1 MYNTIMAIDD
11 IMFDTESAVLESMY
25 ESYEKAYMILEN
37 YNGTDVEA
45 LQLFQEAKTDKNTND
60 EKFQFRQIDEKTG
73 QKESI
78 LRSLWKLIPRLIEH
92 IRKLIA
98 KRKAAKQTPESEIA
112 KAIGTLNTVIK
123 DNSPNTNKTKKEL
136 KKEYLKN
143 YKAQK
148 EALKAFKRHEF
159 FKKLGIKL
167 VAGSV
172 VACGGYVFYT
182 GEGGNIV
189 KQKVNEFKGKI
200 DKKIDDKFAAQIQRI
215 DASCENA
222 VEKIKSVA
230 DKIIATMD
238 RAVQFIKKLF
248 ACVQK
253 FFKVKIGGFNEVD
266 GDGDIICK
274 VDIDTKSITCNL
286 DFDVWAQWI
295 KECNA
300 SIKHSLT
307 KLGAKIDDNG
317 KIVKDENA
325 DKSKSAI
332 NQHNK
337 EYESKTVIGKLFM
350 PSTEELIKNI
360 QKHSMKLSESKK
372 LKSWSIE
379 KFVYKSKKLTT
390 DTEELV
396 SIAGKLSQAYSNRI
410 NRLEQKE
417 ADKYNDSKAQAIDK
431 QIREMLQGI
440 LTSAENFLV
449 ALDSIDT
456 YIDSVV
462 EYSKIF
468 DEAEATVEKKIAAK
482 KAKEATEENKEENK
496 EEEQKDD

>member
-1 MYNTIMAIDD
+1 MYNTIKAIDD
-11 IMFDTESAVLESMY
+11 IMFDTEYAVLESMY
-25 ESYEKAYMILEN
+25 ESYEKAYIILEN

-45 LQLFQEAKTDKNTND
+45 LQLFQEAKTDKNTDD
-60 EKFQFRQIDEKTG
+60 EKFKFRQIDEKTG

-98 KRKAAKQTPESEIA
+98 KRKAAKQTSESEIT
-112 KAIGTLNTVIK
+112 KAIETLSVVIK
-123 DNSPNTNKTKKEL
+123 DNSPNTNKTEKEL
-136 KKEYLKN
+136 KKEYLKD

-148 EALKAFKRHEF
+148 EDLKAFKRHKF
-159 FKKLGIKL
+159 FKSLGIKL
-167 VAGSV
+167 AAGSV

-182 GEGGNIV
+182 GKGGDIV

-200 DKKIDDKFAAQIQRI
+200 NKKIDDKFAAQIQRI

-222 VEKIKSVA
+222 VERIKSVA

-248 ACVQK
+248 AGVQK
-253 FFKVKIGGFNEVD
+253 FFKVKIGGFNEVG

-286 DFDVWAQWI
+286 DFDVWEEWI
-295 KECNA
+295 KECKA
-300 SIKHSLT
+300 SIYHTLT
-307 KLGAKIDDNG
+307 KLGAKVNDNG
-317 KIVKDENA
+317 KIVKDENV

-337 EYESKTVIGKLFM
+337 EYESKTAIGKLFM

-360 QKHSMKLSESKK
+360 QKNTMKLSESKK
-372 LKSWSIE
+372 LKSCSIE
-379 KFVYKSKKLTT
+379 KFIYKSKKLTT

-396 SIAGKLSQAYSNRI
+396 SITGKLFQVYSNRI

-417 ADKYNDSKAQAIDK
+417 DNKYNDSKAQAIDK
-431 QIREMLQGI
+431 QIRELLQGI
-440 LTSAENFLV
+440 LTSSENFLV

-468 DEAEATVEKKIAAK
+468 DEAEVTVEKKVAAK
-482 KAKEATEENKEENK
+482 KAKEAAEENKEENK